1 MNGLGELGTQEEKR
15 SMARLKSQ
23 FAALAI
29 SLAVLTAI
37 AVPAAQ
43 ADTIIPLS
51 NWQVSGALGV
61 KELNQNIPI
70 PPGSTF
76 NGSVNLTQG
85 TVTGDTSIPDFSAT
99 VRVLGV
105 PTRIGLR
112 ITETSPANGTFTVN
126 SDGTATLKANVAS
139 DIRIRTLAV
148 GLLTVPAGFLCHTS
162 SPVVLPLNAT
172 APLSQALSS
181 GLSFSG
187 TYNLPPLTG
196 CGLLTPTLNQLMA
209 GPNNPFN
216 LSIGPSA

>member
-1 MNGLGELGTQEEKR
+1 MSK
-15 SMARLKSQ
+15 LKSR

-29 SLAVLTAI
+29 SVAALAAI
-37 AVPAAQ
+37 AAPAAQ

-51 NWQVSGALGV
+51 KWKVSGALGI
-61 KELNQNIPI
+61 KKLNQDIRIPA
-70 PPGSTF
+70 GSTF
-76 NGSVNLTQG
+76 NGIVNLTQG
-85 TVTGDTSIPDFSAT
+85 TVTGDTSIPDFTAT
-99 VRVLGV
+99 VKVLGI

-112 ITETSPANGTFTVN
+112 ITETGPASGTFTLN
-126 SDGTATLKANVAS
+126 PDGTATLNANVS
-139 DIRIRTLAV
+139 SIIRIRTLSL
-148 GLLTVPAGFLCHTS
+148 GLLTIPAGFNCHTS

-172 APLSQALSS
+172 APVSQALSS

-196 CGLLTPTLNQLMA
+196 CGLLTPTLNLLMA